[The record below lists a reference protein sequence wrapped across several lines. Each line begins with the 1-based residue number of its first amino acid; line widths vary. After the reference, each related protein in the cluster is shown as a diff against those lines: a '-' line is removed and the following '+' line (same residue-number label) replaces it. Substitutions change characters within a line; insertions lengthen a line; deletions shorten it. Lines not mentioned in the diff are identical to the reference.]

1 MVQPL
6 PIICTVRPT
15 TVSTATTPAKASAK
29 QGVIHATTC
38 LALTRLRLGACQQ
51 PMSTWKSGANQAQP
65 FGTELRQNALR
76 LVTAPGIQLAVLF
89 PQFPQPFDLP
99 ADPQQH
105 QGFLYREQ
113 RLWHIGQ
120 HNRPIG

>member
-29 QGVIHATTC
+29 QGVIHSTTC

-51 PMSTWKSGANQAQP
+51 PSKSWKSGDDQTQQ
-65 FGTELRQNALR
+65 FGIDFRQNALG

-89 PQFPQPFDLP
+89 PQFPQQFE
-99 ADPQQH
+99 
-105 QGFLYREQ
+105 R
-113 RLWHIGQ
+113 
-120 HNRPIG
+120 